1 MMDLEQFVKLMLVII
16 HKVFVSSFYFKIFLI
31 LKLRLIKNN
40 EGVYV
45 TSKVEYAKKYCQEN
59 LKVFVIGFVIVG
71 NPFPVIEHPFMTN
84 EEGKV
89 ILQDN
94 KPKKNEN
101 GYLGKPINP
110 GYQSHFTLGIISFP
124 LSSFFHFSSFV

>member
-110 GYQSHFTLGIISFP
+110 GYQSHFTLGILYSF
-124 LSSFFHFSSFV
+124 SIYSTI